1 MQPAL
6 GLGRG
11 CRAGKADDAG
21 VLQDSNYG
29 TQIISKWKS
38 LLENDQLLSHS
49 SQDLS
54 SDAFHRYQAPP
65 HCVPLLLQG
74 AGIVLK
80 AG

>member
-1 MQPAL
+1 MML
-6 GLGRG
+6 
-11 CRAGKADDAG
+11 DDAG
-21 VLQDSNYG
+21 VLQDSSYG

-54 SDAFHRYQAPP
+54 SDAFHRYQATP